1 MFFATPYIWAN
12 PDPAQDKLAFFF
24 FENILLQCVQR
35 QTKTWLENKELI
47 FSVFKKKKRHKIF
60 LKINQKKKKHS
71 NTTENEK
78 NS

>member
-47 FSVFKKKKRHKIF
+47 LSVFKKKKETQNFFENKPEE
-60 LKINQKKKKHS
+60 KK
-71 NTTENEK
+71 TQ
-78 NS
+78 